1 MANIDQI
8 QLYNIRRVISW
19 IISLLI
25 AYEYSKHDILMVIKH
40 SILVL
45 MGVLLSLTTL
55 HITATIQ
62 LLQSDGTKDAIFA
75 DILNN
80 IDNSFITTTITNP
93 TNKSN
98 MTAKDST
105 IDETAHSFEE
115 SFAKLVSETRSLSLS
130 YQNEIGKW
138 QLNHHD
144 NISMISITNDYLQ
157 RFQEIVEKITGLKPP
172 SAEYKRAL
180 DLFAKSIQSE
190 IASHIHFKN
199 FLATG
204 DLKEDERSIQLFS
217 DAFKYEKEAFDA
229 FKAAVN

>member
-1 MANIDQI
+1 M
-8 QLYNIRRVISW
+8 
-19 IISLLI
+19 IIKYLT
-25 AYEYSKHDILMVIKH
+25 
-40 SILVL
+40 LVL
-45 MGVLLSLTTL
+45 MGVLLLLTTL
-55 HITATIQ
+55 HITATID
-62 LLQSDGTKDAIFA
+62 LPKSDGTKDAISG

-80 IDNSFITTTITNP
+80 TDNSFTTTTMTNP

-98 MTAKDST
+98 MAAKDYT
-105 IDETAHSFEE
+105 IDETAHIFEE

-138 QLNHHD
+138 QVNHHD

-157 RFQEIVEKITGLKPP
+157 RFQEIVEKSEELKPP
-172 SAEYKRAL
+172 SSGYKRAL

-190 IASHIHFKN
+190 MASHIHFQN

-204 DLKEDERSIQLFS
+204 DLKEEERSIQLFS

>member
-1 MANIDQI
+1 M
-8 QLYNIRRVISW
+8 
-19 IISLLI
+19 IIKYLT
-25 AYEYSKHDILMVIKH
+25 
-40 SILVL
+40 LVL
-45 MGVLLSLTTL
+45 MGVLLLLTTL
-55 HITATIQ
+55 HITAAID
-62 LLQSDGTKDAIFA
+62 LPKSDGTEDAISG

-80 IDNSFITTTITNP
+80 TDNSFTTTTMTNP

-98 MTAKDST
+98 MAAKDYT

-130 YQNEIGKW
+130 YHTEIGKW
-138 QLNHHD
+138 QVNHHD

-157 RFQEIVEKITGLKPP
+157 RFQEIVEKSEELKPP
-172 SAEYKRAL
+172 SSGYKRAL

-190 IASHIHFKN
+190 MASHIHFQN

-204 DLKEDERSIQLFS
+204 DLKEEERSIQLFS

>member
-1 MANIDQI
+1 M
-8 QLYNIRRVISW
+8 
-19 IISLLI
+19 IIKYLT
-25 AYEYSKHDILMVIKH
+25 
-40 SILVL
+40 LVL
-45 MGVLLSLTTL
+45 MGVLLLLLLLTTL
-55 HITATIQ
+55 HITATID
-62 LLQSDGTKDAIFA
+62 LPKSDGTEDAISG

-80 IDNSFITTTITNP
+80 TDNSFTTTTMTNQ

-98 MTAKDST
+98 MAAKDYT

-130 YQNEIGKW
+130 YQTEIGKW
-138 QLNHHD
+138 QVNHHD

-157 RFQEIVEKITGLKPP
+157 RFQEIVEKSEELKPP
-172 SAEYKRAL
+172 SSGYKRAL

-190 IASHIHFKN
+190 MASHIHFQN

-204 DLKEDERSIQLFS
+204 DLKEEERSIQLFS
-217 DAFKYEKEAFDA
+217 DAFKYEKGAFDA

>member
-1 MANIDQI
+1 M
-8 QLYNIRRVISW
+8 
-19 IISLLI
+19 IIKYLT
-25 AYEYSKHDILMVIKH
+25 
-40 SILVL
+40 LVL
-45 MGVLLSLTTL
+45 MGVLLLLTTL
-55 HITATIQ
+55 HITAAID
-62 LLQSDGTKDAIFA
+62 LPKSDGTEDAISG

-80 IDNSFITTTITNP
+80 TDNSFTTTTMTNP

-98 MTAKDST
+98 MAAKDYT

-138 QLNHHD
+138 QVNHHD

-157 RFQEIVEKITGLKPP
+157 RFQEIVEKSEELKPP
-172 SAEYKRAL
+172 SSGYKRAL

-190 IASHIHFKN
+190 MASHIHFQN

-204 DLKEDERSIQLFS
+204 DLKEEERSIQLFS

>member
-1 MANIDQI
+1 
-8 QLYNIRRVISW
+8 
-19 IISLLI
+19 
-25 AYEYSKHDILMVIKH
+25 
-40 SILVL
+40 
-45 MGVLLSLTTL
+45 MGVLLLLLTTL
-55 HITATIQ
+55 HITTAID
-62 LLQSDGTKDAIFA
+62 LPKSDGTEDAISG

-80 IDNSFITTTITNP
+80 TDNSFTTTTMTNP

-98 MTAKDST
+98 MAAKDYT

-130 YQNEIGKW
+130 YQTEIGKW
-138 QLNHHD
+138 QVNHHD

-157 RFQEIVEKITGLKPP
+157 RFQEIVEKSKELKPP
-172 SAEYKRAL
+172 SSGYKRAL

-190 IASHIHFKN
+190 MASHIHFQN

-204 DLKEDERSIQLFS
+204 DLKEEERSIQLFS

>member
-1 MANIDQI
+1 M
-8 QLYNIRRVISW
+8 
-19 IISLLI
+19 IIKYLTF
-25 AYEYSKHDILMVIKH
+25 
-40 SILVL
+40 VL
-45 MGVLLSLTTL
+45 MGVLLLLTTL
-55 HITATIQ
+55 HITATID
-62 LLQSDGTKDAIFA
+62 LPKSDGTEDAISG

-80 IDNSFITTTITNP
+80 TDNSFTTTTMTNP

-98 MTAKDST
+98 MAAKDYT

-138 QLNHHD
+138 QVNHHD

-157 RFQEIVEKITGLKPP
+157 RFQEIVEKSEELKPP
-172 SAEYKRAL
+172 SSGYKRAL

-190 IASHIHFKN
+190 MASHIHFQN

-204 DLKEDERSIQLFS
+204 DLKEEERSIQLFS

>member
-1 MANIDQI
+1 M
-8 QLYNIRRVISW
+8 
-19 IISLLI
+19 IIKYLT
-25 AYEYSKHDILMVIKH
+25 
-40 SILVL
+40 LVL
-45 MGVLLSLTTL
+45 MGVLLLLTTL
-55 HITATIQ
+55 HITTAID
-62 LLQSDGTKDAIFA
+62 LPKSDGTEDAISG

-80 IDNSFITTTITNP
+80 TDNSFTTTTMTNP
-93 TNKSN
+93 TNKST
-98 MTAKDST
+98 MAAKDYT

-130 YQNEIGKW
+130 YQTEIGKW
-138 QLNHHD
+138 QVNHHD

-157 RFQEIVEKITGLKPP
+157 RFQEIVEKSEELKPP
-172 SAEYKRAL
+172 SSGYKRAL

-190 IASHIHFKN
+190 MASHIHFQN

-204 DLKEDERSIQLFS
+204 DLKEEERSIQLFS

>member
-45 MGVLLSLTTL
+45 MGVLLSLITL

-62 LLQSDGTKDAIFA
+62 LQQSDGTKDAIFA

>member
-1 MANIDQI
+1 M
-8 QLYNIRRVISW
+8 
-19 IISLLI
+19 IIKYLT
-25 AYEYSKHDILMVIKH
+25 
-40 SILVL
+40 LVL
-45 MGVLLSLTTL
+45 MGVLLLLLTTL
-55 HITATIQ
+55 HITTAID
-62 LLQSDGTKDAIFA
+62 LPKSDGTEDAISG

-80 IDNSFITTTITNP
+80 TDNSFTTTTITNP

-98 MTAKDST
+98 MAAKDYT

-130 YQNEIGKW
+130 YQTEIGKW
-138 QLNHHD
+138 QVNHHD

-157 RFQEIVEKITGLKPP
+157 RFQEIVEKSEELKPP
-172 SAEYKRAL
+172 SSGYKRAL

-190 IASHIHFKN
+190 MASHIHFQN

-204 DLKEDERSIQLFS
+204 DLKEEERSIQLFS

>member
-1 MANIDQI
+1 MI
-8 QLYNIRRVISW
+8 
-19 IISLLI
+19 
-25 AYEYSKHDILMVIKH
+25 IKH
-40 SILVL
+40 LIVS
-45 MGVLLSLTTL
+45 MGVLLLITLPITTTL
-55 HITATIQ
+55 N
-62 LLQSDGTKDAIFA
+62 LPQSDGTKDAIFD

-80 IDNSFITTTITNP
+80 NDNSFTTITITNP

-105 IDETAHSFEE
+105 IDETAAHSFEE

-138 QLNHHD
+138 QLNRHD
-144 NISMISITNDYLQ
+144 NSSMISITDDYLQ
-157 RFQEIVEKITGLKPP
+157 RFQDIIEKSKELKPP
-172 SAEYKRAL
+172 SAGYKRAL

-190 IASHIHFKN
+190 MASHIHFQN

-217 DAFKYEKEAFDA
+217 DAFKYEKDAFDA
-229 FKAAVN
+229 FKTAVN

>member
-1 MANIDQI
+1 M
-8 QLYNIRRVISW
+8 
-19 IISLLI
+19 IIKYLT
-25 AYEYSKHDILMVIKH
+25 
-40 SILVL
+40 LVL
-45 MGVLLSLTTL
+45 MGVLLLLTTL
-55 HITATIQ
+55 HITAAID
-62 LLQSDGTKDAIFA
+62 LPKSDGTEDAISG

-80 IDNSFITTTITNP
+80 TDNSFTTTTITNP

-98 MTAKDST
+98 MAAKDYT

-130 YQNEIGKW
+130 YQTEIRKW
-138 QLNHHD
+138 QVNHHD

-157 RFQEIVEKITGLKPP
+157 RFQEIVEKSEELKPP
-172 SAEYKRAL
+172 SSGYKRAL

-190 IASHIHFKN
+190 MASHIHFQN

-204 DLKEDERSIQLFS
+204 DLKEEERSIQLFS

>member
-1 MANIDQI
+1 M
-8 QLYNIRRVISW
+8 
-19 IISLLI
+19 IIKYLT
-25 AYEYSKHDILMVIKH
+25 
-40 SILVL
+40 LVL
-45 MGVLLSLTTL
+45 MGVLLLLTTL
-55 HITATIQ
+55 HITATID
-62 LLQSDGTKDAIFA
+62 LPKSDGTKDAISG

-80 IDNSFITTTITNP
+80 TDNSFTTTTMTNP

-98 MTAKDST
+98 MAAKDYT
-105 IDETAHSFEE
+105 IDETAHIFEE

-130 YQNEIGKW
+130 YQTEIGKW
-138 QLNHHD
+138 QVNHHD

-157 RFQEIVEKITGLKPP
+157 RFQEIVEKSEELKPP
-172 SAEYKRAL
+172 SSGYKRAL

-190 IASHIHFKN
+190 MASHIHFQN

-204 DLKEDERSIQLFS
+204 DLKEEERSIQLFS

>member
-1 MANIDQI
+1 M
-8 QLYNIRRVISW
+8 
-19 IISLLI
+19 IIKYLT
-25 AYEYSKHDILMVIKH
+25 
-40 SILVL
+40 LVL
-45 MGVLLSLTTL
+45 MGVLLLLTTL
-55 HITATIQ
+55 HITAAID
-62 LLQSDGTKDAIFA
+62 LPKSDGTEDAISG

-80 IDNSFITTTITNP
+80 TDNSFTTTTMTNP

-98 MTAKDST
+98 MAAKDYT

-130 YQNEIGKW
+130 YQTEIGKW
-138 QLNHHD
+138 QVNHHD

-157 RFQEIVEKITGLKPP
+157 RFQEIVEKSEELKPP
-172 SAEYKRAL
+172 SSGYKRAL

-190 IASHIHFKN
+190 MASHIHFQN

-204 DLKEDERSIQLFS
+204 DLKEEERSIQLLS

>member
-1 MANIDQI
+1 M
-8 QLYNIRRVISW
+8 
-19 IISLLI
+19 IIKYLT
-25 AYEYSKHDILMVIKH
+25 
-40 SILVL
+40 LVL
-45 MGVLLSLTTL
+45 MGVLLLLLTTL
-55 HITATIQ
+55 HITAAID
-62 LLQSDGTKDAIFA
+62 LPKSDGTEDAISG

-80 IDNSFITTTITNP
+80 TDNSFTTTTMTNP

-98 MTAKDST
+98 MAAKDYT

-130 YQNEIGKW
+130 YQTEIGKW
-138 QLNHHD
+138 QVNHHD

-157 RFQEIVEKITGLKPP
+157 RFQEIVEKSKELKPP
-172 SAEYKRAL
+172 SSGYKRAL

-190 IASHIHFKN
+190 MASHIHFQN

-204 DLKEDERSIQLFS
+204 DLKEEERSIQLFS

>member
-1 MANIDQI
+1 M
-8 QLYNIRRVISW
+8 
-19 IISLLI
+19 IIKYLT
-25 AYEYSKHDILMVIKH
+25 
-40 SILVL
+40 LVL
-45 MGVLLSLTTL
+45 MGVLLLLTTL
-55 HITATIQ
+55 HITAAID
-62 LLQSDGTKDAIFA
+62 LPKSDGTEDAISG

-80 IDNSFITTTITNP
+80 TDNPFTTTTMTNP

-98 MTAKDST
+98 MAAKDYT

-130 YQNEIGKW
+130 YQTEIGKW
-138 QLNHHD
+138 QVNHHD

-157 RFQEIVEKITGLKPP
+157 RFQEIVEKSEELKPP
-172 SAEYKRAL
+172 SSGYKRAL

-190 IASHIHFKN
+190 MASHIHFQN

-204 DLKEDERSIQLFS
+204 DLKEEERSIQLFS

>member
-1 MANIDQI
+1 MI
-8 QLYNIRRVISW
+8 IRY
-19 IISLLI
+19 LT
-25 AYEYSKHDILMVIKH
+25 
-40 SILVL
+40 LVS
-45 MGVLLSLTTL
+45 MGVLLLLTTL
-55 HITATIQ
+55 HITAAID
-62 LLQSDGTKDAIFA
+62 LPKSGGTEDAISG

-80 IDNSFITTTITNP
+80 TDNSFITTTMTNP

-98 MTAKDST
+98 MAAKDYT
-105 IDETAHSFEE
+105 IDETAHIFEE

-130 YQNEIGKW
+130 YQTEIGKW
-138 QLNHHD
+138 QVNHHD

-157 RFQEIVEKITGLKPP
+157 RFQEIVEKSKELKPP
-172 SAEYKRAL
+172 SSGYKRAL

-190 IASHIHFKN
+190 MASHIHFQN

-204 DLKEDERSIQLFS
+204 DLKEEERSIQLFS

>member
-1 MANIDQI
+1 
-8 QLYNIRRVISW
+8 
-19 IISLLI
+19 
-25 AYEYSKHDILMVIKH
+25 MVIKH

-45 MGVLLSLTTL
+45 MGVLLSLITL

-115 SFAKLVSETRSLSLS
+115 AFAKLVSETRSLSLS